1 MSYFNEIADYATYSG
16 HEADFHFTY
25 NANSGGGQ
33 AFLGGRFYDENG
45 QLTSPETLNGKFA
58 IFRYV
63 FRSEAGEELSVII
76 NDDKAKYEI
85 KPRGNGSTS
94 MKLGIGTDRIAPS
107 KVISAFMMLPPTCGV
122 KTPSNLQLSILS
134 ANNYWLQSMWLE
146 CSMNA
151 GAENEAI
158 FTVKDCVFGGGVSK
172 ETTALSCRRP
182 DATLCAPACAC
193 SSNGASPS
201 RRKSL
206 VRSGNMAD
214 AAIFST
220 RREEILFE
228 ISQKEGYLREIEPM
242 VKEAQTVYEAYDK
255 KLREL
260 KKQSRMTVE
269 EMKLRGNMKDLL
281 GDLDELRRDS
291 ATDKLL
297 GSVRDGAEDLRK
309 EVDGAIVVH
318 ASRTTTKMSM
328 AEKNAAKAQS
338 DAYLQSLATK
348 YNGKPA
354 IQAPR
359 SGVTFDAPKS
369 KVKEERK

>member
-1 MSYFNEIADYATYSG
+1 MPVRKEHSNGHCDWSGSGCICACPDHLPRCRGKLKVLVGGFLNIFVEDIAKTPEGAKAVFQQAI
-16 HEADFHFTY
+16 EEVQERY
-25 NANSGGGQ
+25 NKAG
-33 AFLGGRFYDENG
+33 D
-45 QLTSPETLNGKFA
+45 TLNRF
-58 IFRYV
+58 V
-63 FRSEAGEELSVII
+63 GEQSSVQKNLNKLYGELKDV
-76 NDDKAKYEI
+76 E
-85 KPRGNGSTS
+85 
-94 MKLGIGTDRIAPS
+94 S
-107 KVISAFMMLPPTCGV
+107 KC
-122 KTPSNLQLSILS
+122 
-134 ANNYWLQSMWLE
+134 E
-146 CSMNA
+146 
-151 GAENEAI
+151 
-158 FTVKDCVFGGGVSK
+158 
-172 ETTALSCRRP
+172 
-182 DATLCAPACAC
+182 
-193 SSNGASPS
+193 
-201 RRKSL
+201 SL

>member
-1 MSYFNEIADYATYSG
+1 MGIVIGAVAVVFVLALIIFPGARGKLKVLVGGFLNIFVEDIAKTPEGAKAVFQQAI
-16 HEADFHFTY
+16 EEVQERY
-25 NANSGGGQ
+25 NKAG
-33 AFLGGRFYDENG
+33 D
-45 QLTSPETLNGKFA
+45 TLNRF
-58 IFRYV
+58 V
-63 FRSEAGEELSVII
+63 GEQSSVQKNLNKLYGELKDV
-76 NDDKAKYEI
+76 E
-85 KPRGNGSTS
+85 
-94 MKLGIGTDRIAPS
+94 S
-107 KVISAFMMLPPTCGV
+107 KC
-122 KTPSNLQLSILS
+122 
-134 ANNYWLQSMWLE
+134 E
-146 CSMNA
+146 
-151 GAENEAI
+151 
-158 FTVKDCVFGGGVSK
+158 
-172 ETTALSCRRP
+172 
-182 DATLCAPACAC
+182 
-193 SSNGASPS
+193 
-201 RRKSL
+201 SL